1 MTTPANGST
10 PAKRTAAKATPAKRT
25 SAAKSTTGSTPNP
38 APVPELVAPTPTIAV
53 ALVCVPD
60 ELSTSVLGASRQLD
74 KHLKVRGSLYA
85 GFWAGKVRSWQR
97 RNLIGF
103 RAGRPAYCAGGPV
116 SMLDLAGMRH
126 AAAFAAGIRHQQW
139 HTVVHG
145 TRAATP
151 WPVFER
157 RHLDDQSKYPYDKAQ
172 KEFAAQPRVQA
183 MRMHNAGSY
192 GAARLDPR
200 DLEMFQAGLVAYQR
214 YHALLATCFDAVL
227 TVGDGEQLRPASD
240 AFCDRIMYLDNATR
254 YLDSLDGDQRLVAVS
269 L

>member
-10 PAKRTAAKATPAKRT
+10 PAKRTAAKNTPAKRST
-25 SAAKSTTGSTPNP
+25 AAKSTTGTTPDP
-38 APVPELVAPTPTIAV
+38 APSPERLAPAPTIAV

-60 ELSTSVLGASRQLD
+60 ELSTSVLTASRQLD

-85 GFWAGKVRSWQR
+85 GFWAVKVRPWQR
-97 RNLIGF
+97 RNLIGL
-103 RAGRPAYCAGGPV
+103 RPGRPAYCAGGPL
-116 SMLDLAGMRH
+116 SMLDVAGMRH

-139 HTVVHG
+139 NTVVHG

-157 RHLDDQSKYPYDKAQ
+157 RHLDNPPTYPLEQARED
-172 KEFAAQPRVQA
+172 FDAQPRVQA
-183 MRMHNAGSY
+183 MRMHNAANY

-200 DLEMFQAGLVAYQR
+200 ELEMFQARQVAYQQ
-214 YHALLATCFDAVL
+214 YHSLLATCFDAVH
-227 TVGDGEQLRPASD
+227 TAHDGEQLRPASD
-240 AFCDRIMYLDNATR
+240 TFSDRITYLDNAAR
-254 YLDSLDGDQRLVAVS
+254 YLDTLDGDQRLVAVS

>member
-10 PAKRTAAKATPAKRT
+10 PAKRTAAKTTPAKRKA
-25 SAAKSTTGSTPNP
+25 SATSTTGTTP
-38 APVPELVAPTPTIAV
+38 APAPSPEPLAPAPTIAV

-60 ELSTSVLGASRQLD
+60 ELSTGVLSASRRLD
-74 KHLKVRGSLYA
+74 RHLNVRGCLYP
-85 GFWAGKVRSWQR
+85 GFWATKVRAWQR

-103 RAGRPAYCAGGPV
+103 RAGRPAYCAGGPL
-116 SMLDLAGMRH
+116 SMLDVAGMRH
-126 AAAFAAGIRHQQW
+126 GAAFAAGIRHQQW

-157 RHLDDQSKYPYDKAQ
+157 RHLHDPPTYPLEQAQ
-172 KEFAAQPRVQA
+172 TDFDAQPRVQA
-183 MRMHNAGSY
+183 MRMHNAAAY
-192 GAARLDPR
+192 GAARLDPAE
-200 DLEMFQAGLVAYQR
+200 LEMFQAGQVAYQR

-227 TVGDGEQLRPASD
+227 TAGDGEQLRPASD
-240 AFCDRIMYLDNATR
+240 AFSDRITYLDNAAR

>member
-10 PAKRTAAKATPAKRT
+10 PAKRTAAKTTPAKRK
-25 SAAKSTTGSTPNP
+25 AAATSTTGATP
-38 APVPELVAPTPTIAV
+38 APAPSPEPLAPTPTIAV

-85 GFWAGKVRSWQR
+85 GFWAVKVRSWQR

-116 SMLDLAGMRH
+116 SMLDLQGMRH

-151 WPVFER
+151 WPAFER
-157 RHLDDQSKYPYDKAQ
+157 RHLDDQSKYPLDKAR
-172 KEFAAQPRVQA
+172 EDFAAQPRVQA
-183 MRMHNAGSY
+183 MRMHNAASY
-192 GAARLDPR
+192 GAARLDPGE
-200 DLEMFQAGLVAYQR
+200 LEMFQAGQVAYQQ
-214 YHALLATCFDAVL
+214 YHSLLATCFDAVL
-227 TVGDGEQLRPASD
+227 TAGDGEQLRPASD
-240 AFCDRIMYLDNATR
+240 AFSDRITYLDNAAR
-254 YLDSLDGDQRLVAVS
+254 YLDTLDGDQRLVAVS